1 MEFANACNAK
11 NIIEKIPWDLIW
23 LVTLL
28 SESCVCTVFSVA
40 FNTSAIAKQ
49 DFNVIKTCRNWNF
62 AMSEHITSTFY
73 YKLTLSC
80 RHFK

>member
-1 MEFANACNAK
+1 MEFLNACNAK

-40 FNTSAIAKQ
+40 FNISAIPKQ
-49 DFNVIKTCRNWNF
+49 DFNVIKTYRNWNSV
-62 AMSEHITSTFY
+62 MSEHITSTFY
-73 YKLTLSC
+73 NKLTLSC